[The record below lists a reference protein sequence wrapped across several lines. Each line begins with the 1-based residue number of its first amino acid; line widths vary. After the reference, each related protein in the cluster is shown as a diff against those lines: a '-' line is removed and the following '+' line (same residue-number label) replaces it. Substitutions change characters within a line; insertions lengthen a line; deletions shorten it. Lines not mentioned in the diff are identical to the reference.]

1 MLRRLADW
9 IIRAPWLFIVAA
21 LAFSLALGSGAR
33 LIRINDDLTTIV
45 PDDNPVKQAAIE
57 LEKLFGASETMVLMV
72 KNEGGIFEPAFLAE
86 LAALK
91 ERLESA
97 RPVARV
103 LGLATLDRYYRDADG
118 ALQSAPL
125 LALAP
130 DDVSAAAAVAAFVNA
145 DADVKRAFVS
155 PDGLATAVYVDPKGK
170 PVDRELLA
178 AISDALAPTREKYAV
193 HWTGMPVI
201 RDATSRS
208 IRSDMLLLMP
218 AVAVVLILTLAFSL
232 GSASGVA
239 LTFFVIVLSI
249 LPAAGLM
256 GYLGLP
262 LTAVNNTFP
271 VLILATGC
279 GYAVHIIT
287 GYYQRLRAGR
297 DKREAITSALGELA
311 APVFLSALTTTAG
324 FISLTTSPLP
334 PIGILG
340 VVVALGVAAAWALA
354 MFALPALLSLLPP
367 PKHLGPD
374 KKAGWLERGLEFVWT
389 APLKRPL
396 LLTSAIVLML
406 AGLVGYGIP
415 RVVRETRVE
424 RFFFENEPAR
434 MDAEAIDTAFRGS
447 TPLEIVVK
455 HNVNDPVAQQKA
467 LDFAAAAQALPYVG
481 SVDSIANI
489 IARMQEAFAGERG
502 IPDSEDQVAQALF
515 MYSLSAPPERYRRFV
530 ESEGR
535 AFRITVRVPN
545 LAPDELDIAVA
556 ELQSL
561 AAKHLDG
568 LEVKI
573 TGKALFLRELS
584 SLMVQ
589 GSINSILSSIALVF
603 LMVAFSFR
611 SLREGLE
618 SAVPISVAVVG
629 VFGMMGV
636 FGLPLTIATTL
647 VTSIVIGTGVDFA
660 VHMQSS
666 WNALKN
672 EKDFRWRLSHA
683 LHDCGYRILVNAV
696 GVGCGLG
703 VLAFS
708 HFEPIRQLGLL
719 AVVSMFGAALG
730 ALWMIPL
737 LKMVG
742 RGKSESS
749 SSA

>member
-9 IIRAPWLFIVAA
+9 IIRAPWLFIAVA

-45 PDDNPVKQAAIE
+45 PDNNPVKQAALE
-57 LEKLFGASETMVLMV
+57 LEKLFGASETIVLMI
-72 KNEGGIFEPAFLAE
+72 KTQGGSIFEPAFLAE

-91 ERLESA
+91 ERLENA
-97 RPVARV
+97 RHVARV
-103 LGLATLDRYYRDADG
+103 LGLATLDRYYRDQDG

-130 DDVSAAAAVAAFVNA
+130 DDVSAAAAIAAFVNA
-145 DADVKRAFVS
+145 DADIQRAFVS
-155 PDGLATAVYVDPKGK
+155 PDGKATAVYVDPKGK

-178 AISDALAPTREKYAV
+178 VLNDALAPTRAKYAV
-193 HWTGMPVI
+193 YWTGMPVI
-201 RDATSRS
+201 RDATARS
-208 IRSDMLLLMP
+208 IRSDLLVLMP
-218 AVAVVLILTLAFSL
+218 TVVLVLIAILAFSL
-232 GSASGVA
+232 GTASGVT

-287 GYYQRLRAGR
+287 GYYHRLRAGR
-297 DKREAITSALGELA
+297 EKREAIVRALRELG

-324 FISLTTSPLP
+324 FISLMTSPLP

-340 VVVALGVAAAWALA
+340 LVVATGVVAAWALA
-354 MFALPALLSLLPP
+354 MLALPALLSLFSPP
-367 PKHLGPD
+367 RRMASNAPL
-374 KKAGWLERGLEFVWT
+374 GWLERGLELIWS
-389 APLKRPL
+389 APLKQPAAL
-396 LLTSAIVLML
+396 AAVIVLTL
-406 AGLVGYGIP
+406 AGLIGYGIP

-434 MDAEAIDTAFRGS
+434 VDAEAIDAAFRGS

-455 HNVNDPVAQQKA
+455 HNVNDPLAQQKA
-467 LDFAAAAQALPYVG
+467 LDFAAAAQQLPYVG
-481 SVDSIANI
+481 SVDSIANVV
-489 IARMQEAFAGERG
+489 ARMQEAFVGRRG

-515 MYSLSAPPERYRRFV
+515 MYSLSVPPERYRRFV
-530 ESEGR
+530 ESEGK

-545 LAPDELDIAVA
+545 LAPAELDLAVS
-556 ELQSL
+556 ELQAL
-561 AAKHLDG
+561 AAKHLSG
-568 LEVKI
+568 LEIKI

-584 SLMVQ
+584 DLMVQ
-589 GSINSILSSIALVF
+589 GSINSILSSVALVF
-603 LMVAFSFR
+603 LMVALSFR

-618 SAVPISVAVVG
+618 SAVPIAVAVVG
-629 VFGMMGV
+629 VFGIMGV

-666 WNALKN
+666 WNVLRD
-672 EKDFRWRLSHA
+672 EKDLRWRLSHA
-683 LHDCGYRILVNAV
+683 LHDCGYRILVNAF

-708 HFEPIRQLGLL
+708 HFEPIRQLGML
-719 AVVSMFGAALG
+719 AVVSMLGAALG
-730 ALWMIPL
+730 ALWIIPL

-742 RGKSESS
+742 RSKT
-749 SSA
+749 A